1 VIPLRLVVYRN
12 AHFLAPGKSVE
23 TVETPQQSSR
33 VGFVYQYEGGSL
45 EDVQLLLGQVRAGAN
60 RNRIACGLH
69 AQAPRLWQSRAV
81 ERQLKSF
88 STITAP
94 LSGLDGWKLLLS
106 RNSTRLDLLGKFTDC
121 PTFLSRIHSSR

>member
-23 TVETPQQSSR
+23 TVEKPQQSSR

-69 AQAPRLWQSRAV
+69 AQAPHLWQSRAV

-88 STITAP
+88 STITSRAVRP
-94 LSGLDGWKLLLS
+94 RRMEITAVKELYATGFARRVHRLSH
-106 RNSTRLDLLGKFTDC
+106 FTESDS
-121 PTFLSRIHSSR
+121 L